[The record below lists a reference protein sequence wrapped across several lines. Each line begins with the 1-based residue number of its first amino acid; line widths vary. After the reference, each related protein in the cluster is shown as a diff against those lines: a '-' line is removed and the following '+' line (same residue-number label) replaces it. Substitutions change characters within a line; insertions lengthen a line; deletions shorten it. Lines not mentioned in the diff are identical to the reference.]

1 MAARFP
7 LTYRVVI
14 LAAGFVVVY
23 GALLFRLYNLQI
35 ENGVVYAAKAD
46 VQATGALEVH
56 RGTIYFSDKNGNPLP
71 VATEKLMT
79 QIYAVPTKIEDPLE
93 TANRL
98 AEILDEPVASIERLF
113 RKPGDTYELLRRR
126 ADAETAKL
134 VAEAGIK
141 GIYVDDVPER
151 FYPFGPLASQL
162 LGYVGPSDK
171 HISEVGHYGLEKFYD
186 KTLAGRIMPGKG
198 NEFASTEAGENLTLT
213 IDPTI
218 QIEAERVLKSVID
231 EHKAKGGT
239 VIVEDPMTGRVL
251 AMGSF
256 PNFDPNTYSV
266 SEIRNFVNPAVQDL
280 YEPGS
285 VFKVLTMAA
294 GIDAGKITPETTYND
309 TGSLTLNGR
318 TIRNWDLRAYG
329 LMTMTNVI
337 EKSLNTGAAFAETMT
352 GNATFRQYLERFGFN
367 EKTGIDLP
375 GEVRG
380 DLRQL
385 TPKAP
390 QIAWATAS
398 FGQGVAVTPLGL
410 LNAVSAIANGGK
422 LMRPYVNARLEPQ
435 ELHDVIRPETAA
447 AVTRMMVSAV
457 DKAEIAKV
465 AGYTLAGKTGTA
477 YIPDFKNGGYTDKVI
492 NTYVGFGPTGA
503 PRFAILVKL
512 VEPEG
517 APVAGLTVVPAFR
530 ALSEFMLNYYNIPPD
545 RINN

>member
-7 LTYRVVI
+7 LTFRVIV
-14 LAAGFVVVY
+14 LAAGFAFAY

-35 ENGVVYAAKAD
+35 ENGTVYAAKAG
-46 VQATGALEVH
+46 VQASGALEVH

-71 VATEKLMT
+71 VATEKPMT
-79 QIYAVPTKIEDPLE
+79 RIYAVPTKIEDPLE
-93 TANRL
+93 AANRL
-98 AEILDEPVASIERLF
+98 AEILGEPAANLLRLLQ
-113 RKPGDTYELLRRR
+113 KPGDTYELLQRR
-126 ADAETAKL
+126 ADAGTAER
-134 VAEAGIK
+134 VAEANIRGV
-141 GIYVDDVPER
+141 YAEDVPER
-151 FYPFGPLASQL
+151 SYPFGPLASQL

-171 HISEVGHYGLEKFYD
+171 DISEVGHYGLEKFYD
-186 KTLAGRIMPGKG
+186 ETLAGKLVPGEG
-198 NEFASTEAGENLTLT
+198 NGFASVEAGENLSLT

-218 QIEAERVLKSVID
+218 QIEAERVLKSIID
-231 EHKAKGGT
+231 EHRAKGGT
-239 VIVEDPMTGRVL
+239 VIVEDPMTGKVL

-256 PNFDPNTYSV
+256 PNFDPNTYSI
-266 SEIRNFVNPAVQDL
+266 SEIKNFVNPAVQDL

-309 TGSLTLNGR
+309 IGSLTLNGR

-375 GEVRG
+375 GEVKG
-380 DLRQL
+380 DIRQL

-435 ELHDVIRPETAA
+435 KLHDVIRPETAA
-447 AVTRMMVSAV
+447 AVTPMMVSAV